1 MVCQSVKDVNAIF
14 YENIIFVLQE
24 TKMETKILIIGACG
38 QIGTELTNKLRTIYG
53 KENVIA
59 SDIRKLN
66 TDIVNEGMFEVVNAL
81 DYNQIEHLLEK
92 HQITDV
98 YLMAALLSATA
109 EKNPA
114 FAWDLNMNSLFHVL
128 NLAKAGKIKKIF
140 WPSSIAVFGPTTP
153 RENTPQYTI
162 MEPST
167 VYGISKQ
174 TGERWCEY
182 YYKQYGVDVRS
193 IRYPGLISW
202 STPPGGGTTDYAVD
216 IYHKAITDGKFT
228 SFLSENTGLPMM
240 YMDDAIKATVGIMQ
254 ADADKIKI
262 RSSYNLSAMSFTP
275 AEIAE
280 EIKKHFPDF
289 TIDYEP
295 DFRQKIADSW
305 PASIDDNEARK
316 DWGWKN
322 DFDMKNMTVEMI
334 SKLKQNVC

>member
-1 MVCQSVKDVNAIF
+1 MA
-14 YENIIFVLQE
+14 
-24 TKMETKILIIGACG
+24 TKILIIGACG
-38 QIGTELTNKLRTIYG
+38 QIGTELTQKLREIYG
-53 KENVIA
+53 VENVIA

-66 TDIVNEGMFEVVNAL
+66 IDVVNSGPFEVLNAL
-81 DYNQIEHLLEK
+81 DFNQIQHLVEV
-92 HQITDV
+92 HEIDEV

-182 YYKQYGVDVRS
+182 YYNSYGVDVRS

-202 STPPGGGTTDYAVD
+202 SSPPGGGTTDYAVD
-216 IYHKAITDGKFT
+216 IFHKAIAKKKYDC
-228 SFLSENTGLPMM
+228 FLSSETKMPMM
-240 YMDDAIKATVGIMQ
+240 YMDDAIAATIQIMQ
-254 ADADKIKI
+254 SQKEQIKI
-262 RSSYNLSAMSFTP
+262 RSSYNLAAMSFTP
-275 AEIAE
+275 TEIAE
-280 EIKKHFPDF
+280 EIKKHIPEF
-289 TIDYEP
+289 TITYHP

-305 PASIDDNEARK
+305 PASIDDSAAREDWNWNHKFDISSMTK
-316 DWGWKN
+316 DML
-322 DFDMKNMTVEMI
+322 DH
-334 SKLKQNVC
+334 LKK